1 MEAELLDVLST
12 VMVNDEVS
20 QHEVTA
26 RMIFTTG
33 GKQYKGTLR
42 FHLKT
47 KEAKLSVE
55 GNVDMNTGL
64 GEGINRHPA
73 NFRAVVV
80 PLLQNFAEGL
90 TA

>member
-20 QHEVTA
+20 QYEVTA
-26 RMIFTTG
+26 RILFTTDK
-33 GKQYKGTLR
+33 KQYEGTLR

-47 KEAKLSVE
+47 REAKLCVE
-55 GNVDMNTGL
+55 GSVNMDTRL
-64 GEGINRHPA
+64 GDGITDHPGD
-73 NFRAVVV
+73 FRAVVV